1 MLRKAE
7 NCKIRVRIAA
17 GAGSFSQK
25 CCQKDSTLYEEE
37 TSSLMGELQTLQLNS
52 KAYAMKCRIAL
63 APWAK
68 CVQGNH
74 HLKTTKKTAKGTFCQ
89 GWEREVADD
98 GGQRTRVPA
107 AGMSRWDTK
116 RTLGLKRPGDFA
128 QSFEDGDLEINR
140 DESNLIQMTKLE
152 KSYWECDWIQ
162 LHSRC
167 IFPVKPRT
175 AHCLTC
181 SLDPESWVHQPA
193 RTGLL
198 HMTDLPEWVTK
209 FLSAERRT
217 FSAAYTSTD
226 INCFSNSL
234 SAFQELIIF
243 LHSGIRSHLPFV
255 SLQASRNVG
264 FKEKLKCQG
273 LYPFIW

>member
-1 MLRKAE
+1 
-7 NCKIRVRIAA
+7 
-17 GAGSFSQK
+17 
-25 CCQKDSTLYEEE
+25 
-37 TSSLMGELQTLQLNS
+37 
-52 KAYAMKCRIAL
+52 
-63 APWAK
+63 
-68 CVQGNH
+68 
-74 HLKTTKKTAKGTFCQ
+74 
-89 GWEREVADD
+89 
-98 GGQRTRVPA
+98 
-107 AGMSRWDTK
+107 
-116 RTLGLKRPGDFA
+116 
-128 QSFEDGDLEINR
+128 
-140 DESNLIQMTKLE
+140 MTKLE

-193 RTGLL
+193 KTGLL
-198 HMTDLPEWVTK
+198 QMTDLPEWVTK

-255 SLQASRNVG
+255 SLQASRKCG
-264 FKEKLKCQG
+264 FQRKAKMSGTVSIYLIIHSSDICSEASMHPALEAKVRKIKLRCFQETTAR
-273 LYPFIW
+273 